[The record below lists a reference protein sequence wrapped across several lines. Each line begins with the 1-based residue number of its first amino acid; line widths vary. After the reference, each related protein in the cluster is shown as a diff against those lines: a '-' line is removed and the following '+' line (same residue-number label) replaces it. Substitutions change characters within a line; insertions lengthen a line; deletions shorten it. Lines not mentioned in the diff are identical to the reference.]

1 MMGNFRFTSTPAV
14 RCAPISLKKS
24 ASLRFGGKRA
34 GLAMR

>member
-1 MMGNFRFTSTPAV
+1 LANV
-14 RCAPISLKKS
+14 RYLRISLKKS